1 MCFRQEAQMG
11 IFYVFSVGF
20 LRIKHYG
27 KHIIVVSRSL
37 RIHLH
42 LAHLKLNT
50 IFVQQN
56 NLIFNVTILSNVL

>member
-1 MCFRQEAQMG
+1 MLVCFRQEAQMG

-27 KHIIVVSRSL
+27 KHITVVSRSL

-56 NLIFNVTILSNVL
+56 NLIFNVTIH

>member
-1 MCFRQEAQMG
+1 MG
-11 IFYVFSVGF
+11 IFYVFLVGF

-27 KHIIVVSRSL
+27 KHVIVVSRSL

-50 IFVQQN
+50 FFVQQN
-56 NLIFNVTILSNVL
+56 NLIFNVIIH

>member
-1 MCFRQEAQMG
+1 MG

-20 LRIKHYG
+20 LRIKHYS

-50 IFVQQN
+50 ICVQQN
-56 NLIFNVTILSNVL
+56 NLIFNGTIH